1 MSSRTTPG
9 RAAPPGAAA
18 PGARGRAVL
27 LASCCLVGVLVLW
40 WLCVGTYTGQ
50 RLEAAALEGSEIGS
64 HYVSDQARALLST
77 VSMPAAVVLVAV
89 ILLVGW
95 LRGSHRRALW
105 AVVAVVGANL
115 STQVIK
121 QWVLWRP
128 DYDITA
134 RWDNANT
141 LPSGH
146 TTMAASAAVALVLL
160 AGTRWRTAA
169 AWAGAA
175 ATAAMGYST
184 LVCQWHRP
192 SDVLSAVLV
201 AVAWGAVAVAGGAW
215 QGGDRD
221 PGGRGGQHDG
231 GQRGSAHSDGGAGS
245 GAAAARGSQRL
256 WNTVLTAAGAV
267 GCVGAGLLGAW
278 VWSRSAAP
286 LTRWDLFA
294 AYTTGSVATVAVSCL
309 ALGALVGL
317 SDWRA
322 RDRTR

>member
-1 MSSRTTPG
+1 M
-9 RAAPPGAAA
+9 
-18 PGARGRAVL
+18 L
-27 LASCCLVGVLVLW
+27 LAACCLVGVLVLW

-77 VSMPAAVVLVAV
+77 VSMPAAVLLVAV

-169 AWAGAA
+169 AWAGAV

-201 AVAWGAVAVAGGAW
+201 AVAWGAVAVAAGAW

-221 PGGRGGQHDG
+221 PGGHGGQHDG
-231 GQRGSAHSDGGAGS
+231 DDGDGQRGGDHIDGDGDRGADGE
-245 GAAAARGSQRL
+245 AAPAWGPQRL
-256 WNTVLTAAGAV
+256 WNTLLTAAGAV

-278 VWSRSAAP
+278 VWSRSAVP

-309 ALGALVGL
+309 AMGALAGL

>member
-9 RAAPPGAAA
+9 RAAPPGVTA
-18 PGARGRAVL
+18 PGVRGRAL
-27 LASCCLVGVLVLW
+27 LLVSCCLVGVLALW
-40 WLCVGTYTGQ
+40 WLFVGTYTGQ

-169 AWAGAA
+169 AWVGAG

-201 AVAWGAVAVAGGAW
+201 AVAWGAVAVAAGAW

-221 PGGRGGQHDG
+221 PDGHGGQHDG
-231 GQRGSAHSDGGAGS
+231 GQHGSGHSDGDRDEGAG
-245 GAAAARGSQRL
+245 GEAAAARGSQQL
-256 WNTVLTAAGAV
+256 WNTVLTVAGAV
-267 GCVGAGLLGAW
+267 GCAGAGLLEMW

-294 AYTTGSVATVAVSCL
+294 AYTAGSVATVAVSCL

-317 SDWRA
+317 SGWR
-322 RDRTR
+322 R